1 MKFIFLVIDWFS
13 LQIYIVVNMIFV
25 VDRNFGRVME
35 MLIMK
40 GKKQD
45 DKEKGGGGREREKM
59 VI

>member
-45 DKEKGGGGREREKM
+45 DKEKGGEREKM